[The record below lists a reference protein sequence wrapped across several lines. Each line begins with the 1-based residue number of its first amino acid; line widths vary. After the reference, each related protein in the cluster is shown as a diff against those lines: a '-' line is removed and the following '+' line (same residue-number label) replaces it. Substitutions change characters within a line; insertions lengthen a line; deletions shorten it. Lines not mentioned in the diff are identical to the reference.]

1 MSKHIDALGK
11 ACPMPVIMVKK
22 EIDGGEENILIQ
34 VDNKPAVENL
44 KKLASSTGFSVEVAE
59 KNGIYHVA
67 LSKEC
72 AACNEMLTKIEEQ
85 TKMSKSEYVVFIGK
99 NYIGE
104 GSEELGENLMRMFLY
119 TMTET
124 KELPTNLLLMNSGV
138 KLAVLDEQ
146 SVQHLKCLEEKGVNI
161 LVCGTCLNYYKIAED
176 LKVGTVSNMY
186 EIVEKMQKADKIM
199 SF

>member
-44 KKLASSTGFSVEVAE
+44 KKLASNTEFSVEVME
-59 KNGIYHVA
+59 KDGIYHVA

-72 AACNEMLTKIEEQ
+72 ASCNEMLKKIEEH
-85 TKMSKSEYVVFIGK
+85 TKKPELKYVVFIGK
-99 NYIGE
+99 NHIGE
-104 GSEELGENLMRMFLY
+104 GSKELGENLMRMFLY

-124 KELPTNLLLMNSGV
+124 KELPTDVLFMNSGV
-138 KLAVLDEQ
+138 KLAALDEQ
-146 SVQHLKCLEEKGVNI
+146 SVQHLKNLVEKGVNI
-161 LVCGTCLNYYKIAED
+161 LVCGTCLNYYKIADE
-176 LKVGTVSNMY
+176 LKVGTISNMY
-186 EIVEKMQKADKIM
+186 EIVEKMQNASKVI